1 MTKSPFDKGWAKSAP
16 KRGADRE
23 RMLKRCGD
31 SCFLMPNRKSPG
43 KSKFPVCAVGSCK
56 KDCKGVLSALIR
68 AQQWKHKHPS
78 YAKAAK
84 KARSLYG
91 KHKCGKQSGKK
102 SRKQSGKKSRK
113 QSGKKSRKQSGKK
126 SRKQSGKKSR
136 KHRADSSPVA
146 ELDKLLAKQRSHL
159 ASDITRDVDKGLS
172 ASTHRRKSA
181 RRHSKHRK
189 SRVRCYG
196 KSRSQCKRTKSCK
209 LVGMGTS
216 RRCVLRKNVRKHV
229 KHSKRSKR

>member
-91 KHKCGKQSGKK
+91 KHKCG
-102 SRKQSGKKSRK
+102 KQSGKKSRK

>member
-91 KHKCGKQSGKK
+91 KHKCGKQSD
-102 SRKQSGKKSRK
+102 
-113 QSGKKSRKQSGKK
+113 KK